1 MFFTRILVGEA
12 LTAVWAAVSVG
23 GFIGLEWMRKADLF
37 FKKGIKKPG
46 FVGAGLK

>member
-1 MFFTRILVGEA
+1 MGEA

-37 FKKGIKKPG
+37 FKK
-46 FVGAGLK
+46 ALKNPDSLGRDLSE